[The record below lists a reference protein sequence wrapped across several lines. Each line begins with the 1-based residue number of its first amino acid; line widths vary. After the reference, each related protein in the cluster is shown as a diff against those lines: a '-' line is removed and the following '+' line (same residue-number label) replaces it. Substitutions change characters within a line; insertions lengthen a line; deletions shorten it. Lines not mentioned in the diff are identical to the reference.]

1 MNIDLTDLAKLRD
14 EIIDK
19 LVEDALAWYANKDK
33 DHWKKHYSSISF
45 RELITEYYCLAYK
58 AGYQEAVKLYE

>member
-19 LVEDALAWYANKDK
+19 LIEDALVWYANKDK

-45 RELITEYYCLAYK
+45 RELIANYYSFGFVN
-58 AGYQEAVKLYE
+58 GYEEAVKLYE